1 MFGQMPDFSNSFDML
16 RKMWEQSA
24 MPAGLMPGM
33 SGFGTPPVSLDE
45 LEKRIQDLKA
55 VESWLQLNVNLL
67 RSTIQGLEVQRATL
81 VALQTFGATLSPEAM
96 QATMARMAERQ
107 GGAAEP
113 SQPSRPPEG
122 APAAPKQAPQEPM
135 PEPASEPAAD
145 AASAETA
152 DAAAA
157 GKTPDNVA
165 DNAALW
171 WNLLQQQFN
180 QIASSAAAATMPPFG
195 GVAAGSGYEVGR
207 RGAAPRK
214 ATTREGAQQFAGA
227 APAPPTSTAKP
238 AKKSTT
244 KPTAKS
250 SLKSAA
256 RPSPDTSST
265 KRAVKRPPA

>member
-24 MPAGLMPGM
+24 MPAGLMPGL

-55 VESWLQLNVNLL
+55 VESWLQLNTNLL

-81 VALQTFGATLSPEAM
+81 VALQTFGATLSPEAV

-113 SQPSRPPEG
+113 SKPSENAPG
-122 APAAPKQAPQEPM
+122 APKHEPEPM
-135 PEPASEPAAD
+135 PEPASEPAT
-145 AASAETA
+145 AAAPPEMP
-152 DAAAA
+152 DNAAA
-157 GKTPDNVA
+157 GKIADDVA

-180 QIASSAAAATMPPFG
+180 QIASSAAAATMQPFG
-195 GVAAGSGYEVGR
+195 SGATGPAHETGR
-207 RGAAPRK
+207 RGTAARK
-214 ATTREGAQQFAGA
+214 AAAGA
-227 APAPPTSTAKP
+227 GTKQSAGSAPKSATASAKP
-238 AKKSTT
+238 AKKPAA
-244 KPTAKS
+244 KPAAKS
-250 SLKSAA
+250 SMKSGAG
-256 RPSPDTSST
+256 SSSNTSST
-265 KRAVKRPPA
+265 KRAAKRPPA